1 MCGVGKAFCKDIGE
15 VVFARYVLELD
26 QFSFDVLADRVNL
39 DVDVLG
45 ALMRLLGFRGSDRTL
60 VVAENGEWVFEGDAN
75 LVKELLDPKRVK

>member
-1 MCGVGKAFCKDIGE
+1 MYVVGKAFCKDVGE

-45 ALMRLLGFRGSDRTL
+45 ALM
-60 VVAENGEWVFEGDAN
+60 
-75 LVKELLDPKRVK
+75 